1 MAEKEE
7 GIARLTTAA
16 GEEERDSPFSLP
28 PLGGE
33 EGEEMEG
40 TFIKGLG
47 TFKNRAPSTSH
58 CQKNLFK
65 EHKNDRRIS
74 CSPAAKGA
82 RKVGM
87 RKTPAAKGRSLRPP
101 AGLSG
106 YHNLR
111 RRSAKCSI
119 LFGGESAS
127 YPCRYMLIC
136 RMQRTAEGRKI
147 RSRRLFPSPD
157 VA

>member
-58 CQKNLFK
+58 CQKNLFQ
-65 EHKNDRRIS
+65 EHKHDRRIS
-74 CSPAAKGA
+74 CSPAAKG
-82 RKVGM
+82 R
-87 RKTPAAKGRSLRPP
+87 
-101 AGLSG
+101 
-106 YHNLR
+106 
-111 RRSAKCSI
+111 
-119 LFGGESAS
+119 
-127 YPCRYMLIC
+127 
-136 RMQRTAEGRKI
+136 
-147 RSRRLFPSPD
+147 
-157 VA
+157 